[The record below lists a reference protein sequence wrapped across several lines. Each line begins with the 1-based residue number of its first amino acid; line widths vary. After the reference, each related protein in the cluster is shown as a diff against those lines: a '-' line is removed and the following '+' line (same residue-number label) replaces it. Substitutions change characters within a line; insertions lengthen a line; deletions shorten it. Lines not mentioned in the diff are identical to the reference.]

1 MVNIEG
7 ITSQLQTLGGR
18 KYHANSKIAYLM
30 PEDADEVNRLQKQHI
45 VLKYNLQ
52 GNFKAPLREALEE
65 GIVVLDSGCG
75 PAAWT
80 FDMAKDFPNSKFH
93 GIDITP
99 QTFAKGVKPDNCE
112 FQVANIAEHIPYPDN
127 TFDYIHQRLLV
138 MGLTHE
144 NWDNTLKEMF
154 RVLKPG
160 GYIELHEPN
169 LMRMRNTGP
178 FIEQLHNTIAGML
191 QSRQIPANIALQ
203 LDERVSNAGFDVEQ
217 VIMTPMSINHKGK
230 AGELLWED
238 YRHAYVNIRPLM
250 SMQNPD
256 WESIEAYELHMD
268 ACGEEAKGNRTFLD
282 WHTCTAQ
289 KPLK

>member
-1 MVNIEG
+1 MDDIDNE
-7 ITSQLQTLGGR
+7 LQTLGGR
-18 KYHANSKIAYLM
+18 EYYANSKIAYLM
-30 PEDADEVNRLQKQHI
+30 PKDADETDRLVKQHT

-52 GNFKAPLREALEE
+52 GNFKAPLSKELQD

-75 PAAWT
+75 PATWT
-80 FDMAKDFPNSKFH
+80 FDMAKEFPNSKFH
-93 GIDITP
+93 GVDITP
-99 QTFAKGVKPDNCE
+99 LSFPEGVKPDNCE

-144 NWDNTLKEMF
+144 SWDNTLKEMF

-169 LMRMRNTGP
+169 FVKLRNTGP
-178 FIEQLHNTIAGML
+178 FIQQLHNTISGML
-191 QSRQIPANIALQ
+191 ESRQIPADIALQ
-203 LDERVSNAGFDVEQ
+203 LDDRVSNAGFDMEQ
-217 VIMTPMSINHKGK
+217 IIITPMAINHKNK
-230 AGELLWED
+230 AGCLLWED
-238 YRHAYVNIRPLM
+238 YRHAYMNIRPLM

-268 ACGEEAKGNRTFLD
+268 ACGQEAKERK
-282 WHTCTAQ
+282 TCLNWYTYVAQ